1 MVAKNT
7 IAQQGNALVTLY
19 IQCFERKYFNK
30 PLVNRH
36 RVKWGFQDMIS
47 DLGYQSA
54 HDTIEYYFKT
64 SGQNN
69 HSVDFLLY
77 NYEKVFQVMEE
88 IIKDQKNREE
98 LRKQT
103 EQRVREMNSD
113 DS

>member
-1 MVAKNT
+1 MAAKNT

-19 IQCFERKYFNK
+19 IQCFEDKYSRK

-47 DLGYQSA
+47 DLNYNSA
-54 HDTIEYYFKT
+54 RDVIEYYFKT
-64 SGQNN
+64 SGQSG
-69 HSVDFLLY
+69 HPIDFLLY
-77 NYEKVFQVMEE
+77 NYEKIFQVMEE
-88 IIKDQKNREE
+88 IKKDQKNREE

-103 EQRVREMNSD
+103 EQRVKEMTD